1 MACRTTIEW
10 ISHAELSAAH
20 AAYSVATEATCN
32 DQKTE
37 KLLVQ
42 PVTEVNNRLFASAV
56 DVGQFWQ
63 QREISKASI
72 AVMESLDVECVG
84 QVQPPLEGH
93 CAP

>member
-63 QREISKASI
+63 KYLLLIMSDI
-72 AVMESLDVECVG
+72 
-84 QVQPPLEGH
+84 PLEKA
-93 CAP
+93 C